1 MVCVTHD
8 RYFLDN
14 IAGWI
19 LEMDRGECIPF
30 EGNYSAWLEQKQKRL
45 AQEAKSESDKQKY
58 LERELDWVRQGAK
71 GRQSKSKARIQQY
84 EELANTA
91 AREKY
96 EPGTIAIPT
105 AERLGNLV
113 LEVDGVRKAFGED
126 LLIEDLSFRVP
137 PGAIVGI
144 IGPNGAGKTTLL
156 NVLSTLDRPDSGSVV
171 VDGIEVAGLRDKA
184 LARFRNAHI
193 GFVFQFHQLLP
204 EFNALENAML
214 PALVGGRS
222 ESEAEAAA
230 MARLEE
236 LGLAARAK
244 HLPSQLSGGEQQ
256 RAAVAR
262 ALVNDPPLLFAD
274 EPSGNLDSANA
285 DALHDLF
292 FDLRERHGLT
302 IALVTHNEGLA
313 DRADRQIRLR
323 DGLVEV

>member
-1 MVCVTHD
+1 MLHATGIHKAHGDLQVLRGVD
-8 RYFLDN
+8 VSL
-14 IAGWI
+14 AG
-19 LEMDRGECIPF
+19 GEVV
-30 EGNYSAWLEQKQKRL
+30 S
-45 AQEAKSESDKQKY
+45 
-58 LERELDWVRQGAK
+58 
-71 GRQSKSKARIQQY
+71 
-84 EELANTA
+84 
-91 AREKY
+91 
-96 EPGTIAIPT
+96 
-105 AERLGNLV
+105 
-113 LEVDGVRKAFGED
+113 
-126 LLIEDLSFRVP
+126 
-137 PGAIVGI
+137 IVG
-144 IGPNGAGKTTLL
+144 PSGAGKTTLL

-222 ESEAEAAA
+222 EAEAEAAA

-256 RAAVAR
+256 RVAVAR

-323 DGLVEV
+323 DGLVEA

>member
-1 MVCVTHD
+1 MWTC
-8 RYFLDN
+8 RRR
-14 IAGWI
+14 
-19 LEMDRGECIPF
+19 RG
-30 EGNYSAWLEQKQKRL
+30 RL
-45 AQEAKSESDKQKY
+45 HRRT
-58 LERELDWVRQGAK
+58 L
-71 GRQSKSKARIQQY
+71 
-84 EELANTA
+84 
-91 AREKY
+91 
-96 EPGTIAIPT
+96 
-105 AERLGNLV
+105 
-113 LEVDGVRKAFGED
+113 
-126 LLIEDLSFRVP
+126 
-137 PGAIVGI
+137 
-144 IGPNGAGKTTLL
+144 GAGKTTLL
-156 NVLSTLDRPDSGSVV
+156 NASTLDRPDSGSVV

-222 ESEAEAAA
+222 EAEAEAAA

-256 RAAVAR
+256 RVAVAR

-292 FDLRERHGLT
+292 FDLRDRHGLT

-323 DGLVEV
+323 DGLVEA

>member
-1 MVCVTHD
+1 MDVT
-8 RYFLDN
+8 LT
-14 IAGWI
+14 AG
-19 LEMDRGECIPF
+19 
-30 EGNYSAWLEQKQKRL
+30 
-45 AQEAKSESDKQKY
+45 
-58 LERELDWVRQGAK
+58 
-71 GRQSKSKARIQQY
+71 
-84 EELANTA
+84 
-91 AREKY
+91 
-96 EPGTIAIPT
+96 
-105 AERLGNLV
+105 
-113 LEVDGVRKAFGED
+113 EVV
-126 LLIEDLSFRVP
+126 S
-137 PGAIVGI
+137 IVG
-144 IGPNGAGKTTLL
+144 PSGAGKTTLL

-171 VDGIEVAGLRDKA
+171 VNGEDLSGLKDKA
-184 LARFRNAHI
+184 LAQFRKAHI

-222 ESEAEAAA
+222 EAEAEAAA
-230 MARLEE
+230 RARLEE

-256 RAAVAR
+256 RVAVAR

-292 FDLRERHGLT
+292 FDLRDRHGLT

-323 DGLVEV
+323 DGRVEA

>member
-1 MVCVTHD
+1 MLVATEIHKAHGDLQVLRGVD
-8 RYFLDN
+8 VSLA
-14 IAGWI
+14 AG
-19 LEMDRGECIPF
+19 
-30 EGNYSAWLEQKQKRL
+30 
-45 AQEAKSESDKQKY
+45 
-58 LERELDWVRQGAK
+58 
-71 GRQSKSKARIQQY
+71 
-84 EELANTA
+84 
-91 AREKY
+91 
-96 EPGTIAIPT
+96 
-105 AERLGNLV
+105 
-113 LEVDGVRKAFGED
+113 EVV
-126 LLIEDLSFRVP
+126 S
-137 PGAIVGI
+137 IVG
-144 IGPNGAGKTTLL
+144 PSGAGKTTLL
-156 NVLSTLDRPDSGSVV
+156 NVLSTLVRPDSGSVV
-171 VDGIEVAGLRDKA
+171 VDGIEVAGLKDKA
-184 LARFRNAHI
+184 LAQFRNAHI

-222 ESEAEAAA
+222 EAEAEAAA

-256 RAAVAR
+256 RVAVAR

-292 FDLRERHGLT
+292 FDLRDRHGLT

-323 DGLVEV
+323 DGRIEG

>member
-1 MVCVTHD
+1 MLVATEIHKAHGDLQVLRGVD
-8 RYFLDN
+8 VSLA
-14 IAGWI
+14 AGKVV
-19 LEMDRGECIPF
+19 
-30 EGNYSAWLEQKQKRL
+30 S
-45 AQEAKSESDKQKY
+45 
-58 LERELDWVRQGAK
+58 
-71 GRQSKSKARIQQY
+71 
-84 EELANTA
+84 
-91 AREKY
+91 
-96 EPGTIAIPT
+96 
-105 AERLGNLV
+105 
-113 LEVDGVRKAFGED
+113 
-126 LLIEDLSFRVP
+126 
-137 PGAIVGI
+137 I
-144 IGPNGAGKTTLL
+144 IGPSGAGKTTLL

-171 VDGIEVAGLRDKA
+171 VDGIEVAGLKDKA
-184 LARFRNAHI
+184 LAQFRNAHI

-222 ESEAEAAA
+222 EAEAEAAA

-256 RAAVAR
+256 RVAVAR

-292 FDLRERHGLT
+292 FDLRDRHGLT

-313 DRADRQIRLR
+313 ERADRQIRLR
-323 DGLVEV
+323 DGKITA

>member
-1 MVCVTHD
+1 MLVATEIHKAHGDLQVLRGVD
-8 RYFLDN
+8 VSLA
-14 IAGWI
+14 AG
-19 LEMDRGECIPF
+19 
-30 EGNYSAWLEQKQKRL
+30 
-45 AQEAKSESDKQKY
+45 
-58 LERELDWVRQGAK
+58 
-71 GRQSKSKARIQQY
+71 
-84 EELANTA
+84 
-91 AREKY
+91 
-96 EPGTIAIPT
+96 
-105 AERLGNLV
+105 
-113 LEVDGVRKAFGED
+113 EVV
-126 LLIEDLSFRVP
+126 S
-137 PGAIVGI
+137 IVG
-144 IGPNGAGKTTLL
+144 PSGAGKTTLL
-156 NVLSTLDRPDSGSVV
+156 NVLSTLDRPDRGSVV
-171 VDGIEVAGLRDKA
+171 VDGIEVAGLKDKA
-184 LARFRNAHI
+184 LAQFRNAHI

-222 ESEAEAAA
+222 EAEAEAAA

-256 RAAVAR
+256 RVAVAR

-292 FDLRERHGLT
+292 FDLRDRHGLT

-323 DGLVEV
+323 DGLIEA

>member
-1 MVCVTHD
+1 MLHATGIHKAHGDLKVLRGVD
-8 RYFLDN
+8 VSLA
-14 IAGWI
+14 AG
-19 LEMDRGECIPF
+19 
-30 EGNYSAWLEQKQKRL
+30 
-45 AQEAKSESDKQKY
+45 
-58 LERELDWVRQGAK
+58 
-71 GRQSKSKARIQQY
+71 
-84 EELANTA
+84 
-91 AREKY
+91 
-96 EPGTIAIPT
+96 
-105 AERLGNLV
+105 
-113 LEVDGVRKAFGED
+113 EVV
-126 LLIEDLSFRVP
+126 S
-137 PGAIVGI
+137 IVG
-144 IGPNGAGKTTLL
+144 PSGAGKTTLL

-214 PALVGGRS
+214 PALVGGRG
-222 ESEAEAAA
+222 EAEAEAAA

-256 RAAVAR
+256 RVAVAR

-323 DGLVEV
+323 DGLVEA

>member
-1 MVCVTHD
+1 MLHATRIH
-8 RYFLDN
+8 
-14 IAGWI
+14 
-19 LEMDRGECIPF
+19 
-30 EGNYSAWLEQKQKRL
+30 
-45 AQEAKSESDKQKY
+45 
-58 LERELDWVRQGAK
+58 
-71 GRQSKSKARIQQY
+71 KAH
-84 EELANTA
+84 
-91 AREKY
+91 
-96 EPGTIAIPT
+96 GD
-105 AERLGNLV
+105 
-113 LEVDGVRKAFGED
+113 LEVLRGVDVSLAAGEVV
-126 LLIEDLSFRVP
+126 S
-137 PGAIVGI
+137 IVG
-144 IGPNGAGKTTLL
+144 PSGAGKTTLL

-256 RAAVAR
+256 RVAVAR

-313 DRADRQIRLR
+313 DRADRHIRLR
-323 DGLVEV
+323 DGLVEA